1 MIFQKT
7 VCQSCASPIR
17 KDSDKGGERN
27 GGFSELYCRR
37 CYQSGHFTDPKMTL
51 GEMHDRVQSKM
62 MEMKFP
68 RYLADELAN
77 RVQNLKRWELVK
89 V

>member
-1 MIFQKT
+1 
-7 VCQSCASPIR
+7 
-17 KDSDKGGERN
+17 
-27 GGFSELYCRR
+27 
-37 CYQSGHFTDPKMTL
+37 
-51 GEMHDRVQSKM
+51 
-62 MEMKFP
+62 MKFP

>member
-1 MIFQKT
+1 MIFVKT

-17 KDSDKGGERN
+17 KDSDKGKERS
-27 GGFSELYCRR
+27 GGYSEFYCRR

-51 GEMHDRVQSKM
+51 VEMHNTVQSKM
-62 MEMKFP
+62 IELRFP

-77 RVQNLKRWELVK
+77 RVQNLKRWEVVK